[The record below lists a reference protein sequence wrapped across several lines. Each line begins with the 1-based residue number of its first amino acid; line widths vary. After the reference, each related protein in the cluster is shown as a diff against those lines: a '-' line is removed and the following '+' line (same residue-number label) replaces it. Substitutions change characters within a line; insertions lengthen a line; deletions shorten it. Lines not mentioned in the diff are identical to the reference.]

1 MTIEINLLSW
11 RERRR
16 ERRSRRFYLAIIA
29 FALLGAA
36 GGLGLT
42 YHFDDRLEAQ
52 KQRNTFVREQ
62 AQRLE
67 GDIRLIGETEAIQ
80 QRMSR
85 QIEVFSDLQQGRSLT
100 VLVLRDLAVSLVDGV
115 HYTQLSRQGDQ
126 LRLSGQAESNHH
138 VSEQLRSLAAAPAFA
153 EPVLSEVESDGGP
166 RRRFSLGV
174 NQLVRASE
182 PSMAAGEE
190 EP

>member
-16 ERRSRRFYLAIIA
+16 ERRSRRFYLAVIA

-42 YHFDDRLEAQ
+42 YHVDDRLDAQ
-52 KQRNTFVREQ
+52 KKRNAFIREQ
-62 AQRLE
+62 TQRLE
-67 GDIRLIGETEAIQ
+67 GDIRLIGETESIQ

-126 LRLSGQAESNHH
+126 LHLSGQAESNHH

-166 RRRFSLGV
+166 RRRFSLGI

-182 PSMAAGEE
+182 PSVAAGEE
-190 EP
+190 VP